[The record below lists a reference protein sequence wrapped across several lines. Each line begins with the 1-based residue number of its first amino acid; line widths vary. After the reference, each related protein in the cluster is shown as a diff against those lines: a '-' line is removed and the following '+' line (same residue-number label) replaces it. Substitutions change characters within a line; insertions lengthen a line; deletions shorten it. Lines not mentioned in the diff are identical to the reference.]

1 MGWFL
6 IKFDHYF
13 RKMIDLNQTDWA
25 ARSTED
31 TNGLIIDVRTDM
43 EVEEGKIPG
52 AIQCN
57 IQYSSQ
63 FMDQIKAMDP
73 DKNYY
78 VYCRSGGRSAQ
89 ACMLMNAVGLKNTY
103 NLLGGISVW
112 TGQLE

>member
-1 MGWFL
+1 
-6 IKFDHYF
+6 
-13 RKMIDLNQTDWA
+13 MINLNQTDWA
-25 ARSTED
+25 QQSVED
-31 TNGLIIDVRTDM
+31 RKSVIIDVRTDM

-63 FMDQIKAMDP
+63 FMDQIKSLDP
-73 DKNYY
+73 EKNYY

-103 NLLGGISVW
+103 NLLGGISSW
-112 TGQLE
+112 TGDLE